1 VIPYDPSLN
10 VTTEAEW
17 FIWGNFYI
25 DDGVA
30 QTKRFV
36 DRYDNSNKRVF
47 LFVRSASDSAS
58 DGKCWVVISGNGIS
72 GTATSFILSD
82 NHSLIRIQYNGTA
95 GTIKWAEYNN
105 GSWSSLTDVNIVSGS
120 IPASLFST
128 DIPIYL
134 PGAYGTDPLQHWE
147 GQQSPLFMYNR
158 ILEDKEVESIR
169 KSTEKLY
176 GQ

>member
-1 VIPYDPSLN
+1 
-10 VTTEAEW
+10 
-17 FIWGNFYI
+17 
-25 DDGVA
+25 
-30 QTKRFV
+30 
-36 DRYDNSNKRVF
+36 VF
-47 LFVRSASDSAS
+47 LFYRASADSAS
-58 DGKCWVVISGNGIS
+58 DGKCRFLISSNGTF